1 VCCIELGYSTTIQ
14 TKGLK
19 NRVHYDAERIDETFR
34 VGVEIEACL
43 LDKNGIPVNAETLI
57 KEYQGTSH
65 PFDYEYGI
73 CQFEYRTSPVAMS
86 DLVFHK
92 WDFHIF

>member
-1 VCCIELGYSTTIQ
+1 MCGIELGYFTTIQ
-14 TKGLK
+14 TKDLK

-43 LDKNGIPVNAETLI
+43 LDKNEIPVNAEILI
-57 KEYQGTSH
+57 KEYQQTSH